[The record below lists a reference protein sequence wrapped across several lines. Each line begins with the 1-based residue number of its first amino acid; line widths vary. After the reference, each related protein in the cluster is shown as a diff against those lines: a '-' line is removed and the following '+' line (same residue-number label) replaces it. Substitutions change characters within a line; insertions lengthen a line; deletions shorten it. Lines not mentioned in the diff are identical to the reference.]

1 MKKIAL
7 ISDTH
12 GMLRPEV
19 IKNLQGCQAILHGGD
34 INKQAIIDQLKDI
47 APLYVVRGNNDKE
60 WAEYLPDFLDFS
72 LLGLRI
78 YMTHKKKDIPR
89 QVEDYDLILYGHSH
103 RYDYK
108 QEGKTHLVNP
118 GSCGPRRF
126 NQEITMAM
134 LFLADTGEID
144 RIEKIDIPHPKAKEI
159 NLKNIKS
166 RDVEKVISEI
176 KRGRS
181 IEQISAKTGVKNEL
195 ADQICRLYLTH
206 PGIDAEGIMTK
217 LGL

>member
-19 IKNLQGCQAILHGGD
+19 IKNMQGCEAILHGGD

-72 LLGLRI
+72 LLGLCI
-78 YMTHKKKDIPR
+78 YMTHKKKDIPK
-89 QVEDYDLILYGHSH
+89 QVEDYDLIFYGHSH

-144 RIEKIDIPHPKAKEI
+144 RIEKISIPHPKAKEV